1 MSDEQIIDVQAEEQK
16 ENGEGE
22 APVAA
27 VQLDQ
32 QQQAARE
39 VHNMAWIDDTFNLW
53 KYLCKI
59 RKNSVH
65 KA

>member
-22 APVAA
+22 APAAA

-39 VHNMAWIDDTFNLW
+39 VHNMAWIDDTFNQ
-53 KYLCKI
+53 YLCKI
-59 RKNSVH
+59 RKNSVY

>member
-22 APVAA
+22 APAAA
-27 VQLDQ
+27 VQ

-39 VHNMAWIDDTFNLW
+39 VHNMAWIDDTFNQ
-53 KYLCKI
+53 YLCKI
-59 RKNSVH
+59 RKNSVY

>member
-22 APVAA
+22 APAAA

-39 VHNMAWIDDTFNLW
+39 VHNMAWIDDTFNQ
-53 KYLCKI
+53 YLCKI
-59 RKNSVH
+59 RKNSVYE
-65 KA
+65 A

>member
-22 APVAA
+22 APAAA

-39 VHNMAWIDDTFNLW
+39 VHNIAWIDDTFNQ
-53 KYLCKI
+53 YLCKI
-59 RKNSVH
+59 RKNSVY

>member
-16 ENGEGE
+16 ENGEGD
-22 APVAA
+22 APAAA

-39 VHNMAWIDDTFNLW
+39 VHNMAWIDDTFNL
-53 KYLCKI
+53 
-59 RKNSVH
+59 
-65 KA
+65 